1 MVEYLFCGGVQKI
14 RLWEIL
20 EQFRS
25 IHSTQQPSMKVF
37 VMNLVVLRH
46 VEDLFQATPY
56 IKIGSMSL
64 KSGFTEN
71 SNFENNRDP

>member
-37 VMNLVVLRH
+37 VMNPVVLRH
-46 VEDLFQATPY
+46 VEDLLQATPY
-56 IKIGSMSL
+56 IKIGSMSRPTNY
-64 KSGFTEN
+64 GAVDATPAHT
-71 SNFENNRDP
+71 R